1 MTFSSKQGSIPK
13 EIGSLLTLTRL
24 RLSYNEFVGSGVNL
38 FDFQRLEMLHLH
50 GNRLS
55 GIINFT
61 SSSKW
66 NESKW
71 NDLTYISAYISD
83 CGNPS
88 DFKPSLVCDGCTMCC
103 KHVCCSSLSCM
114 HLLYMT
120 SYFVVVLPS
129 T

>member
-13 EIGSLLTLTRL
+13 EIGSLLTLTHL

-38 FDFQRLEMLHLH
+38 FDLDRLEMLHLH

-66 NESKW
+66 NE
-71 NDLTYISAYISD
+71 LTYILD

-120 SYFVVVLPS
+120 SYFVVVCAA
-129 T
+129 TF